1 MKRNKRTLI
10 GIALMIVMLLIVC
23 GCSGKAEDS
32 QTATEQKQDSME
44 KQNTMVSKI
53 QIKVNG
59 ETLTAVM
66 EDNSSAKALVELIG
80 DDGLTLELED
90 YGDFEKVG
98 PLPEELP
105 TNDEQITTEAGDLIL
120 YQGNQFSLYY
130 DRNSWNFTKLGHV
143 EDITGE
149 QLQKLLGD
157 GNVTVNLTVEEKR

>member
-1 MKRNKRTLI
+1 MI

-149 QLQKLLGD
+149 QLQELLGD
-157 GNVTVNLTVEEKR
+157 GNVTVVLTIEEER